1 MAAKELIAPSSLGP
15 ADLLGSNGPLTRHIQ
30 GFAPRVA
37 QQEMAAAVGEA
48 LEKRGVLICEAGT
61 GTGKTYAY
69 LVPALLSGQ
78 KVILSTGTKN
88 LQDQLYQR
96 DLPLVRDALGVG
108 SRIALLKGRGNY
120 LCLHR
125 LETVV
130 GDVRLP
136 NREAV
141 HHLSKVRSWAKRTR
155 SGDVAEVRIP
165 EDAPIWPFVTS
176 NTDNC
181 LGQDCPNLA
190 DCFLVRARRAAQ
202 EADLVVVNHY
212 LLMADIALRGAEVGE
227 LLPAADAFILD
238 EAHQLPEV
246 ATQFMGISL
255 TGRQL
260 QELAQD
266 TINEQ
271 VKEAPEMVPIR
282 TAAETMSRAVKDLRL
297 AFGEEVR
304 RAAWRE
310 AAARPELA
318 PALTT
323 LSETLTH
330 LATLLEQA
338 KERGKGLESC
348 HRRTLDL
355 RICLAQVGGEAPPDH
370 IHWFETFKTHFA
382 LHLTPLDIAKTFQA
396 RMAARPTA
404 WVFTS
409 ATLAVGERFDHFT
422 RRLGIQNAVE
432 RRWES
437 PFDFRR
443 QAVLYCPMDMP
454 APNESAFGTALVE
467 LALQVLTA
475 SRGRAFLLF
484 TSHRALQD
492 TAERLT
498 GQLPYPLLVQGT
510 APRADL
516 LDRFRSLGNAVLL
529 GTSSFWEGVDVRGE
543 ALSCVI
549 IDKLP
554 FASPSDPVV
563 EARIDALRRS
573 GADPF
578 HEFQLPHAVI
588 TLKQGVGRLI
598 RDITDRGVM
607 VLCDPRLLTK
617 PYGKV
622 FLDSLPPM
630 TRTRKLEVVQ
640 RFYLLES
647 LPT

>member
-1 MAAKELIAPSSLGP
+1 
-15 ADLLGSNGPLTRHIQ
+15 
-30 GFAPRVA
+30 
-37 QQEMAAAVGEA
+37 
-48 LEKRGVLICEAGT
+48 VLICEAGT

-69 LVPALLSGQ
+69 LVPALLSGR
-78 KVILSTGTKN
+78 KVIVSTGTKH
-88 LQDQLYQR
+88 LQDQLYRR
-96 DLPLVRDALGVG
+96 DLPLVRNALGVG
-108 SRIALLKGRGNY
+108 CRIALLKGRSNY

-125 LETVV
+125 LEAMTRD
-130 GDVRLP
+130 GRLP

-141 HHLSKVRSWAKRTR
+141 HHLSKIQAWAKRTR
-155 SGDVAEVRIP
+155 SGDTAEVRIP
-165 EDAPIWPFVTS
+165 EDAVVWPLVTS
-176 NTDNC
+176 TADNC
-181 LGQDCPNLA
+181 LGQGCPQLS
-190 DCFLVRARRAAQ
+190 DCFLMRARRVAQ
-202 EADLVVVNHY
+202 EADLVVVNHH
-212 LLMADIALRGAEVGE
+212 LLMADIALRGAELGE

-246 ATQFMGISL
+246 ATQFFGLAL

-260 QELAQD
+260 QELVRD
-266 TINEQ
+266 TIAEQ
-271 VKEAPEMVPIR
+271 VREAPDMPQIR
-282 TAAETMSRAVKDLRL
+282 EAAEAVDKATKDLRL
-297 AFGEEVR
+297 ALGTEVR

-310 AAARPELA
+310 VADRPDVPLA
-318 PALTT
+318 LVALDGA
-323 LSETLTH
+323 LIRLG
-330 LATLLEQA
+330 ALLEQA

-355 RICLAQVGGEAPPDH
+355 KARLAHVAGETPTDY
-370 IHWFETFKTHFA
+370 IHWFETFKTTFA
-382 LHLTPLDIAKTFQA
+382 LHLTPLEVAQTFRT
-396 RMAARPTA
+396 RMAERPTA

-409 ATLAVGERFDHFT
+409 ATLAVGASFAHFAG
-422 RRLGIQNAVE
+422 RLGIADAVE

-443 QAVLYCPMDMP
+443 QAVLYCPPEMP
-454 APNESAFGTALVE
+454 DPRDPTFGTVLVDRALPV
-467 LALQVLTA
+467 LAA

-492 TAERLT
+492 TAERLA
-498 GQLPYPLLVQGT
+498 GRLSYPLLVQGT

-516 LDRFRSLGNAVLL
+516 LDRFRALGNAVLL

-543 ALSCVI
+543 ALSCVV

-554 FASPSDPVV
+554 FAAPGDPIV
-563 EARIDALRRS
+563 EARIDALRRA
-573 GADPF
+573 GRNPF
-578 HEFQLPHAVI
+578 HEFQLPQAVI

-617 PYGKV
+617 SYGKV

-640 RFYLLES
+640 RFYALEGEERAIS
-647 LPT
+647 